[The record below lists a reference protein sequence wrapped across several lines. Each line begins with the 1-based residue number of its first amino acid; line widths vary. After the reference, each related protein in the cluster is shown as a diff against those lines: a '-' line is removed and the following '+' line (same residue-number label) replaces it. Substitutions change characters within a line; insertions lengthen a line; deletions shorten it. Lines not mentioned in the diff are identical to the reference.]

1 MAQDVLR
8 DNFVKLCIDPSLNFF
23 DGKCRVLV
31 EGQMLD
37 AGSATADVVRPL
49 VSGRTEDID
58 ALYGAGS
65 QLAESLK
72 AMFCTCPNNAEYFVI
87 PRDDPASSVAATF
100 TLTIT
105 GPATSD
111 GRVEL
116 YALDGKYNI
125 DFRVEAGDT
134 ATQIAAAIAAEYT
147 AEHGTSFPYVV
158 TSAAGVVTFT
168 ARNKGVI
175 GNYLIVVPNWRGL
188 PNYAPAGV
196 SFVFADGVTGAGEL
210 TPLNY
215 AAILGTCCYSCY
227 AILGE
232 GDDYQEAWQEYLESL
247 WDCDNPQCFGHG
259 YVYNSGTL
267 GEILSQGTNAA
278 VFSRIAHCPDDLSA
292 PWLKVAAYA
301 ALSCCSACENPE
313 LNVQGQQYGVLSCLL
328 IPETCSQCFTF
339 EEQEQLREAGFVV
352 TGPVSNGN
360 GTYTSPYIFN
370 DVTNYLY
377 DANMRPNAT
386 FRDTSSR
393 RLAAATAIEIGT
405 VLQGFSGISLFTTN
419 TDIKRGTFGTTPN
432 LVLGRIRA
440 WAKSQIGVLFSEF
453 DDLNKDIVIRT
464 DAEVKPPCQGDP
476 GKLHLAFKYRP
487 PVRISQ
493 IVTNLQPNLLLN
505 CNR

>member
-23 DGKCRVLV
+23 EGKCRVLV
-31 EGQMLD
+31 EGQMHAD
-37 AGSATADVVRPL
+37 GTATPDVVRQL
-49 VSGRTEDID
+49 LSTRDID
-58 ALYGAGS
+58 TLFGAGS

-72 AMFCTCPNNAEYFVI
+72 VMFCQCPNNAEYYVI
-87 PRDDPASSVAATF
+87 PRDDPASSVKATF

-111 GRVEL
+111 GRVEIF
-116 YALDGKYNI
+116 AADGKYNI
-125 DFRVEAGDT
+125 DIRVESGAT
-134 ATQIAAAIAAEYT
+134 ATQVATAIAAEYT
-147 AEHGTSFPYVV
+147 AEYGDAFPYDV
-158 TSAAGVVTFT
+158 TSAAGVVTYT
-168 ARNKGVI
+168 ARNGGVI
-175 GNYLIVVPNWRGL
+175 GNYLNLVVNWRNM
-188 PNYAPAGV
+188 PDYAPAGLA
-196 SFVFADGVTGAGEL
+196 FAIADGVAGTGEL
-210 TPLNY
+210 TALNY
-215 AAILGTCCYSCY
+215 AAVLGNCCYSCY

-259 YVYNSGTL
+259 YVYNAGTL
-267 GEILSQGTNAA
+267 GEILPQGTNAA
-278 VFSRIAHCPDDLSA
+278 VFSRIAHCGTDLSL

-301 ALSCCSACENPE
+301 ALSCCTACENPE
-313 LNVQGQQYGVLSCLL
+313 LSIQGQQYGVLSCLL

-339 EEQEQLREAGFVV
+339 DEAEQLRAAGFVV
-352 TGPVSNGN
+352 TGPLSNGN

-405 VLQGFSGISLFTTN
+405 VLQGFSGIALFTTN
-419 TDIKRGTFGTTPN
+419 TDIKRGTFGTNPN
-432 LVLGRIRA
+432 LVLGRVRA
-440 WAKSQIGVLFSEF
+440 WAKSQIGTLFSEF
-453 DDLNKDIVIRT
+453 DDLNKDIVLRT
-464 DAEVKPPCQGDP
+464 DAEVAPPCQGDP